1 MRTLS
6 PARAIVLGTLV
17 VGVLD
22 ALDAVV
28 FFGLRSAVPPIRI
41 FQSIAAGLLGRAA
54 AFQGGLGTAAL
65 GACLHFFI
73 AFAVVTTYYVVSRRV
88 RILTDRPV
96 IFGLLYGVAV
106 YFVMNLIVV
115 PLSAAGGSGASPPW
129 PVLVN
134 GLLIH
139 AVGVGLPSALFAR
152 AAAPRSRGSTSRFR
166 QAWG

>member
-73 AFAVVTTYYVVSRRV
+73 AFVIVTTYYVVSRRA

-106 YFVMNLIVV
+106 YFVMNRIVV
-115 PLSAAGGSGASPPW
+115 PLSAAGGSGASPPCRC
-129 PVLVN
+129 
-134 GLLIH
+134 
-139 AVGVGLPSALFAR
+139 S
-152 AAAPRSRGSTSRFR
+152 STAS
-166 QAWG
+166 

>member
-41 FQSIAAGLLGRAA
+41 FQSIAAGLLGRTAVS
-54 AFQGGLGTAAL
+54 QGGLGTAAL

-73 AFAVVTTYYVVSRRV
+73 AFGIVTTYFVVSRRV

-106 YFVMNLIVV
+106 YFVMSRVVV
-115 PLSAAGGSGASPPW
+115 PLSALGRGGWPPL

-134 GLLIH
+134 GILIH

-152 AAAPRSRGSTSRFR
+152 AAGSRSRGFR
-166 QAWG
+166 L

>member
-1 MRTLS
+1 MTMRTLS
-6 PARAIVLGTLV
+6 PARAIVLGTLA

-65 GACLHFFI
+65 GVGLHFCI
-73 AFAVVTTYYVVSRRV
+73 AFAIVATYFVVSRRL

-106 YFVMNLIVV
+106 YFVMNMIVV
-115 PLSAAGGSGASPPW
+115 PLSAAGGSSAAPPW

-152 AAAPRSRGSTSRFR
+152 AAAPRSRG
-166 QAWG
+166 

>member
-22 ALDAVV
+22 GLDAVL

-54 AFQGGLGTAAL
+54 FQGGLGAAAL
-65 GACLHFFI
+65 GVCLHFFI
-73 AFAVVTTYYVVSRRV
+73 AFVIVGTYYVVSRRA
-88 RILTDRPV
+88 RILTDRAV
-96 IFGLLYGVAV
+96 VFGLLYGVAV
-106 YFVMNLIVV
+106 YFVMSRIVV
-115 PLSAAGGSGASPPW
+115 PLSAAGGGSAPPL

-134 GLLIH
+134 GILIH
-139 AVGVGLPSALFAR
+139 AFGVGLPSALFAR
-152 AAAPRSRGSTSRFR
+152 AATPSWSVHVGRGL
-166 QAWG
+166 